1 MSEDA
6 PTIPRPE
13 GRYVVCDEIAAGGT
27 ATVHFG
33 RLLGQGF
40 ARSVAIKRLHPTY
53 ARDPAFVG
61 MFLDEARIA
70 ARIRHPNVCAILD
83 VATVDDIPCL
93 ILEYVHGEPLSR
105 HIDASVARGEV
116 VPFDV
121 AAAIVCGMLQGLH
134 VAHEATDEAGE
145 PLHIIHRDVS
155 PQNVLVGT
163 DGVPRVVDF
172 GMAKAMGRVQNT
184 AEGQLKGK
192 MGYMA
197 PEQFTAAPI
206 DRRVDIYSAAVVL
219 WETLT
224 GAFFIERQVPS
235 AMMKQILEG
244 ELQDP
249 RSVVPEIP
257 DELAEVCMKGLSRN
271 PDERYATALEM
282 AVAIESAFVLPSPR
296 EIGMW
301 VERIAGDVLRER
313 AKVLARIEA
322 EHASP
327 ASVPPPSA
335 ILTSNSTRKDSKR
348 PTYVR
353 PLLIVVA
360 ITAAVVLLFL
370 GMGMPDEA
378 GELRAQRAQASSST
392 TSTTRSLVAEA
403 APSAAPA
410 PTQSPEPEAVVEAA
424 ASATSSPTPPRR
436 YPSRGRCTPP
446 YTIDKD
452 GIRHPKRECLRLSP
466 P

>member
-1 MSEDA
+1 M
-6 PTIPRPE
+6 
-13 GRYVVCDEIAAGGT
+13 CDEIAAGGT

-40 ARSVAIKRLHPTY
+40 ARTVAIKRLHPTY
-53 ARDPAFVG
+53 ARDPTFVG

-83 VATVDDIPCL
+83 VATVDDVPCL
-93 ILEYVHGEPLSR
+93 ILEYVHGEPMSR
-105 HIDASVARGEV
+105 HIDAAVARDEV

-121 AAAIVCGMLQGLH
+121 AAGVVCGMLHGLH

-192 MGYMA
+192 IGYMA
-197 PEQFTAAPI
+197 PEQFTPDEI
-206 DRRVDIYSAAVVL
+206 DRRVDVYSAAVVL

-224 GAFFIERQVPS
+224 GAFLFERQAPS

-244 ELQDP
+244 ELKDP
-249 RSVVPEIP
+249 RTVVPDIP

-271 PDERYATALEM
+271 PDERFATALEM
-282 AVAIESAFVLPSPR
+282 AVAIESAIVLPSPR
-296 EIGMW
+296 EIGTW
-301 VERIAGDVLRER
+301 VDHVAGDVLRDR

-327 ASVPPPSA
+327 PSVPPPPSGSPAAASA
-335 ILTSNSTRKDSKR
+335 DEARAKR

-353 PLLIVVA
+353 PLL
-360 ITAAVVLLFL
+360 VVLAIALAALLLVF
-370 GMGMPDEA
+370 GMGEA
-378 GELRAQRAQASSST
+378 EDAHVSGTQPPSASSAAKVRRDGPAEPPSSAPT
-392 TSTTRSLVAEA
+392 PVATESGAPVTSAEPEASA
-403 APSAAPA
+403 APSATA
-410 PTQSPEPEAVVEAA
+410 
-424 ASATSSPTPPRR
+424 PRR
-436 YPSRGRCTPP
+436 YPGSGRCNPP
-446 YTIDKD
+446 YTVDED